1 MAVLLGMVAALVGGM
16 SITAILAG
24 LTITDWIA
32 LAGLLLSAGEEAI
45 KIFVKLHP
53 ALAVLETE
61 LLAQAKTGGLHQD
74 LVWAHDEIEQIA
86 ERAMALFQPPAA
98 TFTPSS
104 TDPSQLPFV
113 PEN

>member
-1 MAVLLGMVAALVGGM
+1 MAILLGMVAALVGGM

-24 LTITDWIA
+24 LTLPDWIA

-53 ALAVLETE
+53 ALAVLEAE
-61 LLAQAKTGGLHQD
+61 LTAKSKAWFDADVVLT
-74 LVWAHDEIEQIA
+74 HDELEQIA
-86 ERAMALFQPPAA
+86 KHAMTLFAPGAA
-98 TFTPSS
+98 FTPSS
-104 TDPSQLPFV
+104 TDPSQLPYV